1 MRYELFISLR
11 YLRAKR
17 REAFISL
24 ITLISILGVTISVM
38 TLDIALSVTTGFEQ
52 DLRNRILGFTPH
64 VIVTSYGGPVTET
77 PKLMDVI
84 QKTPGVVAAA
94 PYVYV
99 QAMVAYGP
107 AVSGV
112 FIRGVE
118 PERANSVVDV
128 ARFLKSGSF
137 EEMSKPHTVKIVE
150 QGESRDVTLTGVV
163 IGVDLAKQLGIGEG
177 NAITV
182 ILPVGTPSALGMIP
196 HVRRFAVVGLFDSGM
211 AEFDSSLIYM
221 SLSDAQALV
230 GMKDAIT
237 GIEIRTSSIEDAH
250 DTALALV
257 HGGLGF
263 PYEARD
269 WMQMNRNVFVALR
282 LEKLVYFLVLSLMLV
297 VAGFSILATLIM
309 VVMEKRKDIAI
320 LKSMGA
326 TDASVAAIFVLKG
339 LVIGFVGAV
348 AGNAGGLG
356 ISWLISK
363 YKLPLP
369 HGVFFTQTVPVVI
382 VPEYFIAV
390 TIAAFVVCFCVTLY
404 PASRA
409 SRVAPVDVIRY
420 E

>member
-52 DLRNRILGFTPH
+52 DLRSRILGFTPH
-64 VIVTSYGGPVTET
+64 VIVTSYGGPVSE
-77 PKLMDVI
+77 PKKIEEVV
-84 QKTPGVVAAA
+84 QRVPGVVAVA

-99 QAMVAYGP
+99 QAMVSFQS
-107 AVSGV
+107 AVTGV

-128 ARFLKSGSF
+128 QRFLKSGGF
-137 EEMSKPHTVKIVE
+137 DEMAKPHKVKIVE
-150 QGESRDVTLTGVV
+150 QGEEREVTLSGVV

-177 NAITV
+177 NALTV
-182 ILPVGTPSALGMIP
+182 ILPIGTPSALGMIP
-196 HVRRFAVVGLFDSGM
+196 HVKRFAVVGLFDSGM

-221 SLSDAQALV
+221 SLADAQALV
-230 GMKDAIT
+230 GLKDAVT
-237 GIEIRTSSIEDAH
+237 GIEVRTESIEEAGAVASRI
-250 DTALALV
+250 TREGV
-257 HGGLGF
+257 GF
-263 PYEARD
+263 PYETRD
-269 WMQMNRNVFVALR
+269 WMQMNRNVFIALR

-326 TDASVAAIFVLKG
+326 TDRSVSAIFVLKG
-339 LVIGFVGAV
+339 LVIGLFGTI
-348 AGNAGGLG
+348 AGNSLGLG
-356 ISWLISK
+356 LSWLISK

-369 HGVFFTQTVPVVI
+369 HGVFFTPTVPVVI
-382 VPEYFIAV
+382 VPEYFVAV
-390 TIAAFVVCFCVTLY
+390 TIAAFVVCFFVTLY

>member
-24 ITLISILGVTISVM
+24 ITLISILGVTISVT
-38 TLDIALSVTTGFEQ
+38 TLDIALSVTTGFEN
-52 DLRNRILGFTPH
+52 DLRTRILGFTPH
-64 VIVTSYGGPVTET
+64 IIVTSYGGPVAD
-77 PKLMDVI
+77 PNKLMEPI
-84 QKTPGVVAAA
+84 LHTAGVVAAA

-99 QAMVAYGP
+99 QAMVSYGS
-107 AVSGV
+107 AVTGV

-118 PERANSVVDV
+118 PERANDVVDV
-128 ARFLKSGSF
+128 ARFLKEGSF
-137 EEMSKPHTVKIVE
+137 AEMGKPHTLAVRE
-150 QGESRDVTLTGVV
+150 QGEERQVQLTGVV
-163 IGVDLAKQLGIGEG
+163 IGVELAKQLGATVGS
-177 NAITV
+177 AITV
-182 ILPVGTPSALGMIP
+182 ILPVGTPSALGMVPRIK
-196 HVRRFAVVGLFDSGM
+196 RFAVVGLFDSGM

-221 SLSDAQALV
+221 TLADAQALV
-230 GMKDAIT
+230 GLKGSVT
-237 GIEIRTSSIEDAH
+237 GIEVRTDHIEDAH
-250 DTALALV
+250 LV
-257 HGGLGF
+257 AARLRQSGIGF

-297 VAGFSILATLIM
+297 VAGFTILATLIM

-326 TDASVAAIFVLKG
+326 TDGSIARIFVFKG
-339 LVIGFVGAV
+339 LVIGFIGAV
-348 AGNAGGLG
+348 LGNVGGLG
-356 ISWLISK
+356 ISWLISQ

-369 HGVFFTQTVPVVI
+369 HGVFFTETVPVQI
-382 VPEYFIAV
+382 VPGYFVAV
-390 TIAAFVVCFCVTLY
+390 TIAAFLVCLCVTLY

-409 SRVAPVDVIRY
+409 ARVAPVDVIRY

>member
-24 ITLISILGVTISVM
+24 ITLISILGVTISVA

-52 DLRNRILGFTPH
+52 DLRERILGFTPH
-64 VIVTSYGGPVTET
+64 VIVTSYGGPVAE
-77 PKLMDVI
+77 PEKLMGAI
-84 QKTPGVVAAA
+84 SHTPGVVAAA

-99 QAMVAYGP
+99 QAMVSYGS
-107 AVSGV
+107 AVTGV

-118 PERANSVVDV
+118 PALASAVVDV
-128 ARFLKSGSF
+128 TRFLKSGSF
-137 EEMSKPHTVKIVE
+137 AEMGKAHEVTVHENGDERRV
-150 QGESRDVTLTGVV
+150 SLNGVV
-163 IGVDLAKQLGIGEG
+163 IGVDLAKQLGIAEG
-177 NAITV
+177 SAITV
-182 ILPVGTPSALGMIP
+182 ILPVGTPSALGMVPRIK
-196 HVRRFAVVGLFDSGM
+196 RFAVIGLFDSGM

-221 SLSDAQALV
+221 ALADAQALV
-230 GMKDAIT
+230 GLKNAVT
-237 GIEIRTSSIEDAH
+237 GIEIRVDRLEQAYDVAARIGKSA
-250 DTALALV
+250 
-257 HGGLGF
+257 LGF

-269 WMQMNRNVFVALR
+269 WMQMNRNVFIALR

-326 TDASVAAIFVLKG
+326 TDASVARIFVLKG
-339 LVIGFVGAV
+339 LVIGLVGA
-348 AGNAGGLG
+348 ALGNAGGLA

-369 HGVFFTQTVPVVI
+369 HGVFFTPTVPVVI
-382 VPEYFIAV
+382 VPEYFAAV
-390 TIAAFVVCFCVTLY
+390 TAAAIVVCFFVTLY

-409 SRVAPVDVIRY
+409 ARVAPVDVIRY

>member
-38 TLDIALSVTTGFEQ
+38 TLDITLSVITGFEQ
-52 DLRNRILGFTPH
+52 DLRTRILGFTPH
-64 VIVTSYGGPVTET
+64 VIVTSYGGPVAD
-77 PKLMDVI
+77 PDKVI
-84 QKTPGVVAAA
+84 AAIEKTPDVVAAA

-99 QAMVAYGP
+99 QAMVSFGS
-107 AVSGV
+107 AVTGV
-112 FIRGVE
+112 FIRGVQ
-118 PERANSVVDV
+118 PERANAVVDV
-128 ARFLKSGSF
+128 QRFLRSGSF
-137 EEMSKPHTVKIVE
+137 EDMGKPHKVKVVE
-150 QGESRDVTLTGVV
+150 QGEEREVSLNGVI
-163 IGVDLAKQLGIGEG
+163 IGVELAKQLGISEG
-177 NAITV
+177 RAVTV

-196 HVRRFAVVGLFDSGM
+196 HVKRFAVVGTFDSGM
-211 AEFDSSLIYM
+211 AEFDSSLVYM
-221 SLSDAQALV
+221 SLADAQALV
-230 GMKDAIT
+230 GLKNAVT
-237 GIEIRTSSIEDAH
+237 GIEIRTS
-250 DTALALV
+250 ALERADEVAASLST
-257 HGGLGF
+257 GAIGF

-269 WMQMNRNVFVALR
+269 WMQMNRNVFIALG

-326 TDASVAAIFVLKG
+326 TDRSVASIFVLKG
-339 LVIGFVGAV
+339 LVIGLVGTIV
-348 AGNAGGLG
+348 GNVGGLG
-356 ISWLISK
+356 LSWLISK
-363 YKLPLP
+363 YPLPLP
-369 HGVFFTQTVPVVI
+369 KGVFFTQTVPVVI
-382 VPEYFIAV
+382 VPEYFAAV
-390 TIAAFVVCFCVTLY
+390 SAAAIIVCFFVTLY

>member
-64 VIVTSYGGPVTET
+64 VIVTSYGGPVVEI
-77 PKLMDVI
+77 PKLMNLI
-84 QKTPGVVAAA
+84 EKTPGVVAAA

-99 QAMVAYGP
+99 QAMVAYG
-107 AVSGV
+107 ASVSGV

-128 ARFLKSGSF
+128 ARFLRVGSF
-137 EEMSKPHTVKIVE
+137 EEMGKPHTVKVIE
-150 QGESRDVTLTGVV
+150 QGESRDVSLTGVV
-163 IGVDLAKQLGIGEG
+163 IGIDLAKQLGIGEG

-196 HVRRFAVVGLFDSGM
+196 HVKRFAVVGIFDSGM

-221 SLSDAQALV
+221 SLADAQALV
-230 GMKDAIT
+230 GLKDAVT
-237 GIEIRTSSIEDAH
+237 GIELRTTSIENAH
-250 DTALALV
+250 ETAAQLV
-257 HGGLGF
+257 REGLGF

-339 LVIGFVGAV
+339 LVIGLVGAV
-348 AGNAGGLG
+348 AGNLGGLG

-382 VPEYFIAV
+382 VPEYFVAV
-390 TIAAFVVCFCVTLY
+390 TIAAFVVCLFVTVY